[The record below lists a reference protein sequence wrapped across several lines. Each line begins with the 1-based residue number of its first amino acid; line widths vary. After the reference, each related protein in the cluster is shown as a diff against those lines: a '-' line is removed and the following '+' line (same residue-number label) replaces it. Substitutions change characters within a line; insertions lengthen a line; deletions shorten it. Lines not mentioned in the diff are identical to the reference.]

1 MMPGG
6 YMGKIAFVDLTTNSV
21 CEESLSETMAREFI
35 GGYGLGVRVLFEHQ
49 PKHVDPMG
57 PDNMLGITAGPLT
70 GTKAP
75 TGGRYMACCK
85 SPLTGGW
92 GDANSGG
99 YFGSEL
105 KSAGFDAVFISGAAA
120 DPVFL
125 WIADGRIA
133 IRDGAHLWGLD
144 SVDTEST
151 LKKEL
156 GDAKIRVACIG
167 PASERL
173 SLISGIV
180 NDKGR
185 IAARSGVGA
194 VMGSKKLKAIAVR
207 GRAKVPVAAA
217 DELGRLTKT
226 FARQI
231 RDMPGMAQALIKHGT
246 CGFTAALVAG
256 GATPFK
262 NWTLAGEQALP
273 GVKDVTDGDA
283 FIRFQTR
290 KYGCAACPIAC
301 GGICDV
307 SSGKYPVGEVHKPEY
322 ETIGAF
328 GPMCLC
334 NDVETIFKLHDM
346 CNRSGM
352 DTISAGA
359 VIAFAMEC
367 FEKGIITATDT
378 DGIRITWGDGPA
390 MVALL
395 DKMIRREGI
404 GDILADGV
412 RTAARKIGNGAEDCA
427 VHVGGQEPGLHSALF
442 LPSRGTGFVC
452 DPTPGRHTAA
462 PMARLEGGP
471 GAYAPYPELRIEKFE
486 RYSYTGKGPMSAT
499 ASSYLQV
506 GNCAGVCV
514 MPFMFFG
521 NFPLIELLNAV
532 TGWEMNLAESLA
544 TGARIQTLRQCFN
557 LREGIAVQDVRL
569 PDRMAGRP
577 PQSEGPLAGVTID
590 VDSLARDYRQAMGW
604 DADTGMPR
612 QDTLEKLGLAELIK
626 EYGYG
631 V

>member
-1 MMPGG
+1 MPGG

-75 TGGRYMACCK
+75 TGGRYMVCCK

-151 LKKEL
+151 LQKEL

-427 VHVGGQEPGLHSALF
+427 VHVGGQEPGLHNALF

-626 EYGYG
+626 GYG
-631 V
+631 